1 MERAYGF
8 VEIKALS
15 EEQRLLEGWATRVEP
30 DRALDVVEPKGAVFK
45 LPLPLLMDHDAKAA
59 VGSVIDAKVS
69 DVGIRFKAKIA
80 KIAEPGMMKD
90 LCDAAWTAAREGLR
104 RAVSIGFLPKQAVP
118 LPTGGTRF
126 LQWDWYELSMVS
138 VPCAPGATID
148 SIKSF
153 DRQLLS
159 RKTCRVVRLDKP
171 VGAPRKGIS
180 VVKLDNAP
188 WLKRDGVPSSGDRG
202 AVADALLKT
211 MDEHIAEVERAKEI
225 LKHPDSGMI
234 GAAFAATA
242 KTTDAE
248 LAALRARLD
257 KLENK
262 R

>member
-1 MERAYGF
+1 
-8 VEIKALS
+8 
-15 EEQRLLEGWATRVEP
+15 
-30 DRALDVVEPKGAVFK
+30 
-45 LPLPLLMDHDAKAA
+45 
-59 VGSVIDAKVS
+59 
-69 DVGIRFKAKIA
+69 
-80 KIAEPGMMKD
+80 
-90 LCDAAWTAAREGLR
+90 
-104 RAVSIGFLPKQAVP
+104 
-118 LPTGGTRF
+118 
-126 LQWDWYELSMVS
+126 MVS

-171 VGAPRKGIS
+171 VGTSRKAAP

-188 WLKRDGVPSSGDRG
+188 WLKGEGAAASSRERG
-202 AVADALLKT
+202 AVADAVLKT

-242 KTTDAE
+242 NTTDAE